1 VTTEE
6 IIAWLESHSPSNVAV
21 WLLGTVAAR
30 MWQMR
35 RRIIDLTARVAQ
47 LEEALADRDM
57 AHGGVLK
64 ELEAERARAEALMTE
79 LDNLMRTIGGS
90 L

>member
-1 VTTEE
+1 
-6 IIAWLESHSPSNVAV
+6 
-21 WLLGTVAAR
+21 
-30 MWQMR
+30 
-35 RRIIDLTARVAQ
+35 
-47 LEEALADRDM
+47 
-57 AHGGVLK
+57 VLK